1 MSTHTTPEDLIS
13 LLRRQ
18 LRIQF
23 PIRLDTPL
31 LSGGLIDS
39 FGLAGLLTEIEHEF
53 GASIDPAAIGVD
65 NFDTAEQMFRLI
77 RGQ

>member
-23 PIRLDTPL
+23 PIALDTPL

-39 FGLAGLLTEIEHEF
+39 FGLAGLLAEIEHEF
-53 GASIDPAAIGVD
+53 GVSIDPAEIGVD
-65 NFDTAEQMFRLI
+65 NFDTAAEMLRVIQTA
-77 RGQ
+77 